1 MDWFGLEKDY
11 FHVGYGQ
18 DLVDMFERNQYAE
31 VEAIHKHPKYD
42 KNSKYFND
50 IALIKISPLTFNE
63 TVQPACLPDH
73 HEDHYDGPLQV
84 RSVAG
89 FS

>member
-1 MDWFGLEKDY
+1 MQKDS
-11 FHVGYGQ
+11 FHIGYGGQ
-18 DLVDMFERNQYAE
+18 DLVEIFERNQYAK
-31 VEAIHKHPKYD
+31 VEAIHKHPKFD
-42 KNSKYFND
+42 KSKRSNDLND
-50 IALIKISPLTFNE
+50 IALVKLAQPLNFSE

-73 HEDHYDGPLQV
+73 HEDHYDGPLKV